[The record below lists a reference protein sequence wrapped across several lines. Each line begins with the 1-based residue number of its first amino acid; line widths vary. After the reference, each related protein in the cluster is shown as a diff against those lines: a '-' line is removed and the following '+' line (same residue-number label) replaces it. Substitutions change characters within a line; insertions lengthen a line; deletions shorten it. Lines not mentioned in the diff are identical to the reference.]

1 MKTKPS
7 HSLRLKL
14 ESFSLHYQMQEKG
27 DSQTKEALQVFS
39 NRWHQECEWIYQP
52 LRAGFSYPEEKYES
66 YLMGHQE
73 VQMQLE

>member
-1 MKTKPS
+1 
-7 HSLRLKL
+7 
-14 ESFSLHYQMQEKG
+14 MQEKG

-52 LRAGFSYPEEKYES
+52 LKVGFSYLGQKYES
-66 YLMGHQE
+66 YSMGHQE